1 MKRPWKRRVA
11 ISSEFEPSEERKKL
25 YATYW
30 AEAQTRLRLSS
41 DSFDKAILTYSSS
54 GLAVSLAFLKDI
66 VPIKTALYPIMLYV
80 SWGCFVISTGLTV
93 LSFLAS
99 YKSQE
104 IALDHAGKYYM
115 EGREEFL
122 GKETWHSC
130 AIVWLNRCAGA
141 AFISA
146 LVATSVFVGI
156 NLSRESDMT
165 KRTYAQDG
173 MPPALMQKV
182 TGEQLNKGLP
192 AASIP
197 KAPPAQK
204 PQATSVPASN
214 PTKPNGS

>member
-1 MKRPWKRRVA
+1 MRRAWKRRVA
-11 ISSEFEPSEERKKL
+11 ISSDFEPSEERKKL

-66 VPIKTALYPIMLYV
+66 VPIKTALYPLMLYA
-80 SWGCFVISTGLTV
+80 SWGFFVIATGLTV

-104 IALDHAGKYYM
+104 IALEHAGHYYM
-115 EGREEFL
+115 EGKEEFL
-122 GKETWHSC
+122 GKETWHSW
-130 AIVWLNRCAGA
+130 AIVCLNRCAGA

-146 LVATSVFVGI
+146 LITTSVFVGI
-156 NLSRESDMT
+156 NLSRESEMT
-165 KRTYAQDG
+165 KPTFTQDG
-173 MPPALMQKV
+173 LPAALMQKV

-192 AASIP
+192 PASMP
-197 KAPPAQK
+197 KAPAAQK
-204 PQATSVPASN
+204 PQATPAPASN
-214 PTKPNGS
+214 PTKPNGT

>member
-1 MKRPWKRRVA
+1 MRRPWKCRVA
-11 ISSEFEPSEERKKL
+11 PSCEFEPSEERKKL

-66 VPIKTALYPIMLYV
+66 VPIKTALYPVILYV
-80 SWGCFVISTGLTV
+80 SWGCFVIATGLTV

-115 EGREEFL
+115 EGKDEFL
-122 GKETWHSC
+122 AKETWHSN
-130 AIVWLNRCAGA
+130 AIVWLNRCAGV

-146 LVATSVFVGI
+146 LIATSVFVGI
-156 NLSRESDMT
+156 NLSRESKMT
-165 KRTYAQDG
+165 KPTFAQDG
-173 MPPALMQKV
+173 LPAALMQKV
-182 TGEQLNKGLP
+182 SGEQLTKGLP
-192 AASIP
+192 AASMP
-197 KAPPAQK
+197 KAPTAQK
-204 PQATSVPASN
+204 PQTTQVPASA
-214 PTKPNGS
+214 PTKPNGA

>member
-1 MKRPWKRRVA
+1 MMRPWKRRLV

-25 YATYW
+25 YVTYW

-93 LSFLAS
+93 LSFLVS

-115 EGREEFL
+115 EGRE
-122 GKETWHSC
+122 
-130 AIVWLNRCAGA
+130 
-141 AFISA
+141 
-146 LVATSVFVGI
+146 
-156 NLSRESDMT
+156 
-165 KRTYAQDG
+165 
-173 MPPALMQKV
+173 
-182 TGEQLNKGLP
+182 
-192 AASIP
+192 
-197 KAPPAQK
+197 
-204 PQATSVPASN
+204 
-214 PTKPNGS
+214 